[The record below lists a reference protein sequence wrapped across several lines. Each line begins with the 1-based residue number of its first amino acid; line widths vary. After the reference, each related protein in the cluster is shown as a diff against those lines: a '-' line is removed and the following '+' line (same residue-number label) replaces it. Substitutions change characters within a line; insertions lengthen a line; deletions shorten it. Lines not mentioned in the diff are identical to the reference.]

1 MKNKFILGLLLVPAL
16 LFTSC
21 GEDDAAEA
29 PQEQTGVIGTWKLRP
44 IEASMAVGPSAGS
57 AEWWFIPTADV
68 AARSC
73 QFDDTYTFAED
84 GTFTIEMNG
93 TTWVEGWQ
101 GVPDGGCEAPV
112 APHANGSHTYEFN
125 ETAGTLTVN
134 GTGAFIGLAKVNNQ
148 GELPNV
154 AVPSTI
160 TYSIAEF
167 SGTGSDR
174 TMKLII
180 EAGSGVFWTFLLEAE

>member
-16 LFTSC
+16 LFTAC
-21 GEDDAAEA
+21 GEDDAAEV

-68 AARSC
+68 ATRSC

-101 GVPDGGCEAPV
+101 GVSTDACEAPV
-112 APHANGSHTYEFN
+112 APHANGAHTYEFN
-125 ETAGTLTVN
+125 ETAGTLTV
-134 GTGAFIGLAKVNNQ
+134 
-148 GELPNV
+148 
-154 AVPSTI
+154 
-160 TYSIAEF
+160 
-167 SGTGSDR
+167 
-174 TMKLII
+174 
-180 EAGSGVFWTFLLEAE
+180 